1 MKRGLAAGHW
11 RITYQVLLEEKV
23 CKISTQN
30 IRAIVDAH
38 VMIKLN
44 CKCSA
49 PRKPNN

>member
-23 CKISTQN
+23 CKILTQN
-30 IRAIVDAH
+30 IRAILDVH
-38 VMIKLN
+38 VMVMLN

-49 PRKPNN
+49 PRKAIN